1 MDIFFE
7 PFSGEGF
14 CIEVGFFD
22 TVLEIKEK
30 IQKYQNIPV
39 AAQTLI
45 FNGEV
50 LQDESNVH
58 SSDLVHNSY
67 IQLISSCPEKPATKA
82 ESSPPL
88 SPAASRV
95 QPLINIPTSKSQQF
109 PLCMHSR
116 GTIRELK
123 ENIHAVMETLCVQ
136 QLVLYSDGSEL
147 QDHWSLHQS
156 GLSDGSEIDV
166 GFMAGAMGS
175 SCFKKLKVIVVL
187 PRCGGKKTAVEVNGS
202 DKVRVLRMELDKLQK
217 CLQFYLPKDGY
228 YFIYKEHV
236 MDEDRSFRWHHVGQG
251 DTIDI
256 SPTSIST
263 HWP

>member
-95 QPLINIPTSKSQQF
+95 QLLINIPTSKSQQF

-116 GTIRELK
+116 GTIR
-123 ENIHAVMETLCVQ
+123 
-136 QLVLYSDGSEL
+136 D
-147 QDHWSLHQS
+147 
-156 GLSDGSEIDV
+156 
-166 GFMAGAMGS
+166 
-175 SCFKKLKVIVVL
+175 CFKKLKVMVVL